1 MQHLRGAVLLDLPD
15 THWVCP
21 NCPVEAKT
29 PGTVPNRFH
38 TCRGRGVYAGLTA
51 PMVPKGVSAKV
62 TAHER
67 EDYVGGELVQYHQGR
82 PVMAVSTE
90 TDHGRD
96 VAVFAPTATLT
107 SGG

>member
-38 TCRGRGVYAGLTA
+38 TCRGQGVYAGLTA
-51 PMVPKGVSAKV
+51 PMVPKGTSAKV
-62 TAHER
+62 TTRER
-67 EDYVGGELVQYHQGR
+67 DDYIGSELVQMHQGR
-82 PVMAVSTE
+82 PVMSVSVE
-90 TDHGRD
+90 TDESLSA
-96 VAVFAPTATLT
+96 AVFAPTATLT
-107 SGG
+107 QE

>member
-15 THWVCP
+15 THWACP

-38 TCRGRGVYAGLTA
+38 TCRGAGIYHGLTA

-62 TAHER
+62 ATHER
-67 EDYVGGELVQYHQGR
+67 EDYVGDDLVQTHQGR
-82 PVMAVSTE
+82 PISFVSVE
-90 TDHGRD
+90 TDESRS
-96 VAVFAPTATLT
+96 VTAFAPTATLT
-107 SGG
+107 SGD